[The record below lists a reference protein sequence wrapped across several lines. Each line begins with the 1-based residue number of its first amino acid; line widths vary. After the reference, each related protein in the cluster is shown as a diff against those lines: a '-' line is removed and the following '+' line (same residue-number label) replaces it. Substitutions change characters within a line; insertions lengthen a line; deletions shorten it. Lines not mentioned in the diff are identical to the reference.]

1 MEIVFRVFALDT
13 LKTNLGFYVAEGAIS
28 ATAGANLITVQ
39 NEMIKFVAANVND
52 LLAVLDV
59 PHDLLY
65 APLAADYESYYS
77 RPNFGEAAAARL

>member
-13 LKTNLGFYVAEGAIS
+13 IKTNLGFYITEGAVS

-39 NEMIKFVAANVND
+39 NEMIKYVSANVND
-52 LLAVLDV
+52 LLQVLDV

-65 APLAADYESYYS
+65 APLAVDYEAYYS